1 MDFGNPVFSVTDIT
15 QIVKEVLEGAFGR
28 ITVEGEISNFRPSST
43 GHWYFTLKDDR
54 SALSAAMFKNRLY
67 QIPFRPADG
76 QKVRVTGSLSVYA
89 QRGTYQIVCD
99 TMTQVGTGDI
109 LEQLEQRKQALRAE
123 GLFDQD
129 RKRPIPRVPGHIAV
143 ITSPTG
149 AALRDIL
156 HVLRR
161 RNASAQ
167 ISILPAPV
175 QGQTAAEALAQMIEL
190 ADRLHLA
197 DVIIIGR
204 GGGSVED
211 LLPFSDERLVR
222 AIARAT
228 TPVISAV
235 GHETDWA
242 LSDLVA
248 DLRAPTPSA
257 AAELVTSEQQALAQT
272 IRHYADTLREQMDSR
287 ISHQRLR
294 LSTLGADALQESMSR
309 ITADGH
315 LRINDLHDQITS
327 STERMLLRQRHRFE
341 LVRSQVI
348 SSSPKALLERG
359 YALVIDEQSGR
370 VITSAAQAAA
380 GMKTTTIVHDGS
392 FTSTITGA

>member
-15 QIVKEVLEGAFGR
+15 QIVKEVLERAFGR

-67 QIPFRPADG
+67 QVPFRPADG

-222 AIARAT
+222 AIART
-228 TPVISAV
+228 TIPVISAV

-294 LSTLGADALQESMSR
+294 LSTLCADALQESMSR
-309 ITADGH
+309 ITADRH

-341 LVRSQVI
+341 LVSGQVI